1 MDARTLEAIPATTE
15 LGRMIK
21 LNVVTEKVGLGTD
34 TIYRL
39 ARVGKFPKP
48 IKVGPFASRWSEVE
62 VDQYLRDRAALR
74 VGAAV

>member
-1 MDARTLEAIPATTE
+1 MAARTMEAIPATAE

-21 LNVVTEKVGLGTD
+21 LNEVTEKVGLGTD

-39 ARVGKFPKP
+39 ARAGKFPKQ

-74 VGAAV
+74 DGAAV

>member
-1 MDARTLEAIPATTE
+1 MDSNMTAAQSVTAWPGRLLKLEA
-15 LGRMIK
+15 
-21 LNVVTEKVGLGTD
+21 VTEKVGTGRD

-39 ARVGKFPKP
+39 ARAGKFPKP

-74 VGAAV
+74 DGGAA